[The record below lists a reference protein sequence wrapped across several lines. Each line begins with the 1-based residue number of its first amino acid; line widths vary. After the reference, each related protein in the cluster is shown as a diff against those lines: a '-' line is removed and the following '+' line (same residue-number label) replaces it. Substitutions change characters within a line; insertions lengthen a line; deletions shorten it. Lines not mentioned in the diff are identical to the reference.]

1 MHRLFVVIVLVACS
15 FSILSAQ
22 GSSIGTATPL
32 AANGSA
38 GAGMDNLSPD
48 QYWKVTTSLDGY
60 LRIQVVS
67 SAGLDVDVT
76 LYDVNGS
83 TTIQSD
89 MRTGQNSEVFAFLKP
104 GTHFL
109 RVTRWSGTSG
119 SYTVTS
125 SFTAPARA
133 EDPEPNSAP
142 ASAVPLGPNAASTG
156 HLCYYSAGQLDTLD
170 YWKITT
176 SQDGWLRVQV
186 RSDSV
191 DARGDMTLDL
201 DVVLFDVDG
210 TTSVVTDQR
219 LSPFSQVAAF
229 VRPGT
234 YYVRIHRWTGRAGT
248 YDITSELT
256 TPPRANDTEGNDSF
270 ARAGVMSLNVP
281 GTGHI
286 GYYSNAFTDYVDY
299 WKINASTGDSIYVHV
314 TSDVN
319 LDLDV
324 TTYGPDTTSSI
335 VADGRAGTYSRVGFK
350 PVAGSTYY
358 CKVSYWSGTAGS
370 YSINASPSAVPVS
383 VDEPWTGGS
392 VPAQYA
398 LSHNYPNPFN
408 PSTTFRY
415 QVPVACQVDL
425 RVYDLLGREVAILA
439 SGFRQPGT
447 YTVTFDA
454 AGLTSGAYICRFTTP
469 GFTETRRMALVK

>member
-1 MHRLFVVIVLVACS
+1 VRRLVLLLISIICS
-15 FSILSAQ
+15 FSISVAQ
-22 GSSIGTATPL
+22 GSSIATATPL
-32 AANGSA
+32 AANGNA

-60 LRIQVVS
+60 LRFHVVS

-76 LYDVNGS
+76 LYDVNGT
-83 TTIQSD
+83 TTILSD

-104 GTHFL
+104 GTYYL

-125 SFTAPARA
+125 SFASPSRS

-142 ASAVPLGPNAASTG
+142 ASAVSLGPNSASTG
-156 HLCYYSAGQLDTLD
+156 HLCYYSAGQLDTVD

-176 SQDGWLRVQV
+176 PQDGWLRVQV
-186 RSDSV
+186 RSDSL

-201 DVVLFDVDG
+201 DVVLFDVNG
-210 TTSVVTDQR
+210 TTQVVSDQR

-234 YYVRIHRWTGRAGT
+234 YYIRIHRWTGRAGT

-256 TPPRANDTEGNDSF
+256 TPPRANDTEGNDVF
-270 ARAGVMSLNVP
+270 ARAGVISLNVP

-286 GYYSNAFTDYVDY
+286 GYYSNGFTDYVDY
-299 WKINASTGDSIYVHV
+299 WKITAPTGDSIYVHV
-314 TSDVN
+314 TSDVS

-324 TTYGPDTTSSI
+324 TAYGPDTTSSI

-370 YSINASPSAVPVS
+370 YSLSASPSAVPVS
-383 VDEPWTGGS
+383 VEGTSTVDVLP
-392 VPAQYA
+392 VQYA
-398 LSHNYPNPFN
+398 LTQNYPNPFN
-408 PSTTFRY
+408 PSTTVRF
-415 QVPVACQVDL
+415 QIPVAGQVDL
-425 RVYDLLGREVAILA
+425 RVYDLLGREVATLA

-447 YTVTFDA
+447 HSVTFDA
-454 AGLTSGAYICRFTTP
+454 TGLTSGAYIYRFTAP
-469 GFTETRRMALVK
+469 GFTATRRMVLVK